1 MRCFF
6 MKKSFYIIGIIMII
20 IICYIFMNF
29 LFFDKWACY
38 SSEKQINSYINNH
51 NTKKLHDIANNNK
64 TYQVLKDSKKIS
76 IKLQSDNQGSGD
88 IGYYQVDLND
98 KPAKLYI
105 KIKHAFIPDV
115 PEIRRIKLEE

>member
-1 MRCFF
+1 

-64 TYQVLKDSKKIS
+64 TYQFLKDSKKIS